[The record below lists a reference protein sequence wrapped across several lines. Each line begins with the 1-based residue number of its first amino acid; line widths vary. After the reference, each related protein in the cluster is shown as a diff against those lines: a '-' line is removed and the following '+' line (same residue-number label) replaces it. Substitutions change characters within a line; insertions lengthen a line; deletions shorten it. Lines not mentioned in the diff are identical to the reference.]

1 VKKYWVSFVKFEI
14 CIIKICSNSKIAF
27 AENGIH
33 PTQPP
38 QPLRDISNYY
48 QQSGSLNN
56 MEEGLLARFVSSEI
70 NNTQSTL
77 EFFF

>member
-1 VKKYWVSFVKFEI
+1 MLIV
-14 CIIKICSNSKIAF
+14 KIAF
-27 AENGIH
+27 AENR
-33 PTQPP
+33 
-38 QPLRDISNYY
+38 QPLCNISNYY

-56 MEEGLLARFVSSEI
+56 MEEDLLARFVSSDINNTQNTTEI

>member
-1 VKKYWVSFVKFEI
+1 MVKL
-14 CIIKICSNSKIAF
+14 IAF
-27 AENGIH
+27 VENKVQIL
-33 PTQPP
+33 PIQ
-38 QPLRDISNYY
+38 QSLCDISNYC

-56 MEEGLLARFVSSEI
+56 IEEGLLARFVSSEI